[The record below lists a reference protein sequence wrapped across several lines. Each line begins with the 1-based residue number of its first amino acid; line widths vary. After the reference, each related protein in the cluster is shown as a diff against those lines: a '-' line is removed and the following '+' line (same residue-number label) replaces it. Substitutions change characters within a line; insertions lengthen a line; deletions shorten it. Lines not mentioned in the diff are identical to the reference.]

1 MNDFYK
7 TPLYNN
13 HEEMGAK
20 LIPFSGFLMPLQY
33 SGIIEEHKHVR
44 TKVGLF
50 DVSHMGEF
58 IIKGEN
64 AKQFLQKV
72 TTNDIESLKVGKAQ
86 YTAICN
92 EDGGIL
98 DDFVIYNL
106 SDYYMLVV
114 NAANTEKI
122 FNWLKK
128 NLMDKV
134 ELKNISDK
142 MSLLAIQGPLSRQVL
157 LPFFPDINSLNYYE
171 TLLPDEDGIVIARTG
186 YSGELGF
193 EIYCPNSIIVSLWER
208 LLSSSKDL
216 KPVGLGCRDSLR
228 LEMGYALYG
237 HELDESINPIE
248 AGLSWITKLDTEFIG
263 SNKLNSITN
272 NRKLVPLIL
281 KDRAIPRSGYKIFNL
296 EQEEI
301 GFVTSGG
308 MSPSLNLGIALA
320 YINLPGAEE
329 LKCFKIKIR
338 DNFFDIHKTELP
350 FYKEGTYLS

>member
-64 AKQFLQKV
+64 AKRFLQKV

-106 SDYYMLVV
+106 SSYYMLVV

-142 MSLLAIQGPLSRQVL
+142 MSLLAILS
-157 LPFFPDINSLNYYE
+157 
-171 TLLPDEDGIVIARTG
+171 
-186 YSGELGF
+186 
-193 EIYCPNSIIVSLWER
+193 
-208 LLSSSKDL
+208 
-216 KPVGLGCRDSLR
+216 
-228 LEMGYALYG
+228 
-237 HELDESINPIE
+237 
-248 AGLSWITKLDTEFIG
+248 
-263 SNKLNSITN
+263 
-272 NRKLVPLIL
+272 LIH
-281 KDRAIPRSGYKIFNL
+281 I
-296 EQEEI
+296 
-301 GFVTSGG
+301 
-308 MSPSLNLGIALA
+308 
-320 YINLPGAEE
+320 
-329 LKCFKIKIR
+329 
-338 DNFFDIHKTELP
+338 
-350 FYKEGTYLS
+350 

>member
-1 MNDFYK
+1 MTDFYK

-64 AKQFLQKV
+64 AKRFLQKV

-106 SDYYMLVV
+106 SSYYMLVV
-114 NAANTEKI
+114 KAANTEKI

-128 NLMDKV
+128 KLMDKV
-134 ELKNISDK
+134 
-142 MSLLAIQGPLSRQVL
+142 
-157 LPFFPDINSLNYYE
+157 
-171 TLLPDEDGIVIARTG
+171 
-186 YSGELGF
+186 
-193 EIYCPNSIIVSLWER
+193 
-208 LLSSSKDL
+208 
-216 KPVGLGCRDSLR
+216 
-228 LEMGYALYG
+228 
-237 HELDESINPIE
+237 
-248 AGLSWITKLDTEFIG
+248 
-263 SNKLNSITN
+263 
-272 NRKLVPLIL
+272 
-281 KDRAIPRSGYKIFNL
+281 
-296 EQEEI
+296 
-301 GFVTSGG
+301 
-308 MSPSLNLGIALA
+308 
-320 YINLPGAEE
+320 
-329 LKCFKIKIR
+329 
-338 DNFFDIHKTELP
+338 
-350 FYKEGTYLS
+350 

>member
-1 MNDFYK
+1 MTDFYK

-64 AKQFLQKV
+64 AKRFLQKV

-106 SDYYMLVV
+106 SSYYMLVV

-157 LPFFPDINSLNYYE
+157 
-171 TLLPDEDGIVIARTG
+171 
-186 YSGELGF
+186 
-193 EIYCPNSIIVSLWER
+193 
-208 LLSSSKDL
+208 
-216 KPVGLGCRDSLR
+216 
-228 LEMGYALYG
+228 
-237 HELDESINPIE
+237 
-248 AGLSWITKLDTEFIG
+248 
-263 SNKLNSITN
+263 
-272 NRKLVPLIL
+272 
-281 KDRAIPRSGYKIFNL
+281 
-296 EQEEI
+296 
-301 GFVTSGG
+301 
-308 MSPSLNLGIALA
+308 
-320 YINLPGAEE
+320 
-329 LKCFKIKIR
+329 
-338 DNFFDIHKTELP
+338 
-350 FYKEGTYLS
+350 

>member
-1 MNDFYK
+1 MTDFYK
-7 TPLYNN
+7 TSLYNN
-13 HEEMGAK
+13 HEKLGAK
-20 LIPFSGFLMPLQY
+20 LIPFSSFLMPLQY
-33 SGIIEEHKHVR
+33 SGIIKEHKHVR
-44 TKVGLF
+44 AKAGLF

-58 IIKGEN
+58 IVKGDN

-72 TTNDIESLKVGKAQ
+72 TTNDIELLKVGRAQ
-86 YTAICN
+86 YNAICN

-106 SDYYMLVV
+106 SDCYMLVV
-114 NAANTEKI
+114 NAANIEKI
-122 FNWLKK
+122 FNWL
-128 NLMDKV
+128 NDNIMDSV
-134 ELKNISDK
+134 ELQNISDN
-142 MSLLAIQGPLSRQVL
+142 MGLLAIQGPISRQIL
-157 LPFFPDINSLNYYE
+157 LPFFPDIDVLNYYE
-171 TLLPDEDGIVIARTG
+171 TLLPNEDGIVIARTG

-208 LLSSSKDL
+208 LLSSSEDL

-228 LEMGYALYG
+228 LEMGYSLYG
-237 HELDESINPIE
+237 HELDESIDPIE
-248 AGLSWITKLDTEFIG
+248 AGLSWIIKLDTEFIG
-263 SNKLNSITN
+263 SNKLNNIKN

-296 EQEEI
+296 EEKEI

-320 YINLPGAEE
+320 YINLPDAEE

-338 DNFFDIHKTELP
+338 DNFFDIYKTKLP

>member
-1 MNDFYK
+1 MTDFYK

-58 IIKGEN
+58 IVKGDN

-72 TTNDIESLKVGKAQ
+72 TTNDIELLKVGKAQ

-122 FNWLKK
+122 FNWLEK

-157 LPFFPDINSLNYYE
+157 LSFFPEIDSLNYYE
-171 TLLPDEDGIVIARTG
+171 TLLPNEDGIVIARTG

-193 EIYCPNSIIVSLWER
+193 EIYCPNNIIVSLWER

-248 AGLSWITKLDTEFIG
+248 VF
-263 SNKLNSITN
+263 
-272 NRKLVPLIL
+272 
-281 KDRAIPRSGYKIFNL
+281 
-296 EQEEI
+296 
-301 GFVTSGG
+301 
-308 MSPSLNLGIALA
+308 PSLIAVCNPAL
-320 YINLPGAEE
+320 
-329 LKCFKIKIR
+329 
-338 DNFFDIHKTELP
+338 
-350 FYKEGTYLS
+350 